1 MTNSELIAK
10 LKTLQNVN
18 PDESFLKSNRD
29 LLLSQI
35 SNSGAEEMGAWKKFF
50 ITFENLAKVSSRP
63 AFALGVFV
71 FTLLGAGLF
80 SQKMLQNSKP
90 NDSLYI
96 ARVMSERLRVST
108 TFDSA
113 EREKLAG
120 QYAIKRAEDIAVI
133 LSDEDFNKEENQDQV
148 ARLSSEF
155 KSEVEKAKT
164 SLSRLP
170 IKTETAAPA
179 IAQGTSSE
187 VDALIIAENNKDEN
201 GIEIYAPEVVTE
213 EKDSPASTTLEVL
226 NPVQKIDEITTLID
240 NKDFV
245 KAQEKLNEIKEII
258 K

>member
-10 LKTLQNVN
+10 LKTLQSVN
-18 PDESFLKSNRD
+18 PDASFLKSNRD

-35 SNSGAEEMGAWKKFF
+35 SNSGAEKIGAWKKFF

-63 AFALGVFV
+63 AFALGAFV
-71 FTLLGAGLF
+71 ITLLGAGLF
-80 SQKMLQNSKP
+80 SHRMLQDSKP

-96 ARVMSERLRVST
+96 ARVISERLKVST
-108 TFDSA
+108 TFDA
-113 EREKLAG
+113 TEREKLAG

-133 LSDEDFNKEENQDQV
+133 LSDEEFNKEENQDQV
-148 ARLSSEF
+148 AKLSSEF
-155 KSEVEKAKT
+155 KNEVEKAKT

-170 IKTETAAPA
+170 IKTDIVVVSSE
-179 IAQGTSSE
+179 QGTSSE
-187 VDALIIAENNKDEN
+187 VDAMIIAESEKDEN
-201 GIEIYAPEVVTE
+201 GIEVYIPETPVE
-213 EKDSPASTTLEVL
+213 ENIAAASTTEEALS
-226 NPVQKIDEITTLID
+226 PAQKIDEINVLID